1 MINSNCNV
9 TLNSV
14 SRQVL
19 NIKKKVTWKNVSVS
33 KSTFQFFPGT
43 IELQFCS
50 LQTKHTANVFV
61 VNYTTFRSVPFPGQ
75 FLSYFLLLIV
85 VYYKS
90 SYSYSST
97 TKLSYFLLLIIVYYE
112 LSYFTLV
119 RQDCRTFYYELSYSK
134 LDYIFCTTNM

>member
-1 MINSNCNV
+1 MCQIVFLRLYN
-9 TLNSV
+9 L
-14 SRQVL
+14 RL
-19 NIKKKVTWKNVSVS
+19 IRKWNILVALWLTKWTHFGRFYDKKAPTSLS
-33 KSTFQFFPGT
+33 CFF
-43 IELQFCS
+43 L
-50 LQTKHTANVFV
+50 TANVFV

>member
-1 MINSNCNV
+1 MLFSQVPRTALIP
-9 TLNSV
+9 LRIA
-14 SRQVL
+14 SRLKMVKSE
-19 NIKKKVTWKNVSVS
+19 NI
-33 KSTFQFFPGT
+33 Q
-43 IELQFCS
+43 LRQY
-50 LQTKHTANVFV
+50 TANVFV

-134 LDYIFCTTNM
+134 LDYIFCTTNMQYFCCSPAVTEYDK